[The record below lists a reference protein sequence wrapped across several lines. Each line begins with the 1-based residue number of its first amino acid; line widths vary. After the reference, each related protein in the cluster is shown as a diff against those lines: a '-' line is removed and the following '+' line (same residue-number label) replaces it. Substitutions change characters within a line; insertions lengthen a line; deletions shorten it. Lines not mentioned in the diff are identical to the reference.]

1 MIKVLVD
8 CRLESG
14 KSGGVEQAII
24 GIARSIKE
32 SSISDIKFYWL
43 VFEFHENWLM
53 EHVPGN
59 SEFIH
64 VPMDSPSSKITKR
77 IIGKLRKVRFF
88 SKTLVLLRMHGPFK
102 FSIENEP
109 DIVKKLNPDLIH
121 FPFQFGFRTDLPS
134 IYQPHDLQ
142 HIHLRENF
150 TSEEKYLR
158 DLVFSRM
165 IEQSSIVIVGNE
177 WTKDDFT
184 SNFPEHHFKFA
195 NVALYPQLL
204 KEKPDSRIFENRYF
218 LYPAAGWK
226 HKNHVRLLKSF
237 KLFLEEFPDVIL
249 VLTGAMVRD
258 NPIISREIKRLG
270 ITDSVVR
277 LGFVSPSDLANLYRN
292 AAGVIIPTLFESAS
306 FPVWEAF
313 QFGAPVAASNVTSI
327 ASQVGRGALLFDP
340 YSESE
345 IYQSLKQLI
354 CDKGGNATRSEI
366 GKERVSLL
374 SAKNTAFGYR
384 YFYRA
389 ALGLEPDDLD
399 RHWASTKF
407 IF

>member
-24 GIARSIKE
+24 GIARSMKE
-32 SSISDIKFYWL
+32 SFISDIKFYWL
-43 VFEFHENWLM
+43 VFESNENWLM
-53 EHVPGN
+53 EHIPDN
-59 SEFIH
+59 SEVIYA
-64 VPMDSPSSKITKR
+64 PTNSPSAKITGR
-77 IIGKLRKVRFF
+77 MIRKLRKVRVFT
-88 SKTLVLLRMHGPFK
+88 KILALLRMYGPFK
-102 FSIENEP
+102 FSIEREP
-109 DIVKKLNPDLIH
+109 DIVKKIKPDLIH
-121 FPFQFGFRTDLPS
+121 FPFQFGFHTDLPS

-150 TSEEKYLR
+150 TSEEMYLR
-158 DLVFSRM
+158 DVVFTRM
-165 IEQSSIVIVGNE
+165 IEQSNIVILGNE

-184 SNFPEHHFKFA
+184 SNFPEHNFKFA

-204 KEKPDSRIFENRYF
+204 KEEPDDRIFENRYL

-226 HKNHVRLLKSF
+226 HKNHVRLLNAF
-237 KLFLEEFPDVIL
+237 KLLAEEFPDVNL

-258 NPIISREIKRLG
+258 NPIISREINRLG
-270 ITDSVVR
+270 ITGSIIR

-292 AAGVIIPTLFESAS
+292 AVGVIIPTLFESAS

-313 QFGAPVAASNVTSI
+313 QFGTPVAVSNVTSI
-327 ASQVGRGALLFDP
+327 ASQVGGGALLFDP
-340 YSESE
+340 HSEFE
-345 IYQSLKQLI
+345 IYQSLQQLI
-354 CDKGGNATRSEI
+354 CDKSGNAIRSEI

-374 SAKNTAFGYR
+374 TAENTANGYR

-389 ALGLEPDDLD
+389 ALGIEPDDLD
-399 RHWASTKF
+399 QHWADTKF